1 MSDDRMQEEAPAGEL
16 VQRLAG
22 FGFELTEAE
31 IERMDA
37 AGREAA
43 EQSRARQVRESIEA
57 RNARLVSYAV
67 PTRDLESFTMAQLDE
82 SDAKRAIDRFVERH
96 AALRKQHVLVIS
108 GAPGTGKTCAA
119 AYWLTLRSAKHPHV
133 ATRDPLFMTAAKIA
147 RTSSFDDAKLERI
160 ELAEKLVIDDLGV
173 EYADDKG
180 AFAAKLDMII
190 DARYEHLLPTVI
202 TTNLDAQRFKAR
214 VGARIVSRLEETG
227 HFARVEGSYRK
238 RGA

>member
-1 MSDDRMQEEAPAGEL
+1 MSDDRIGEVVPAGEL

-22 FGFELTEAE
+22 LGLNLDEGA

-43 EQSRARQVRESIEA
+43 AAREAREARESIEA
-57 RNARLVSYAV
+57 RNARLVSYGM
-67 PTRDLESFTMAQLDE
+67 PTRDLESMTMATLDDG
-82 SDAKRAIDRFVERH
+82 DAKRAIDRFVERH
-96 AALRKQHVLVIS
+96 SALRKQHVLVIS
-108 GAPGTGKTCAA
+108 GAPGSGKTCAA
-119 AYWLTLRSAKHPHV
+119 AYWLTLRGAKHPHV
-133 ATRDPLFMTAAKIA
+133 ATREPLFMTAAKIA
-147 RTSSFDDAKLERI
+147 RTSSFDDTKLERI

-180 AFAAKLDMII
+180 ALASKLDMII

-202 TTNLDAQRFKAR
+202 TTNLDAQRFKSR

-227 HFARVEGSYRK
+227 HFASVTGAYRK
-238 RGA
+238 RA